1 MKVLIACEE
10 SQEVCNAFRE
20 LGHEAYSCDV
30 QAPSGGHPE
39 QHILSDAVAT
49 INSGI
54 VTTMDGATHNIGC
67 WDLLIAHPPC
77 TYLSN
82 AGARWLQA
90 GHKLN
95 QERYQKGLEAKDFF
109 MKFYNAPI
117 KYICVENPIPS
128 SVYEMPK
135 PTQTIQPYE
144 YYGELHPWTKK
155 TCLWLK
161 GLPSLVPV
169 EAVPPQGPYCP
180 SGTSA
185 NKGIVRNR
193 GAAKRGEDAKNRAK
207 TFHGVAMAMAKQ
219 WDEFFKRENNK

>member
-82 AGARWLQA
+82 AGA
-90 GHKLN
+90 
-95 QERYQKGLEAKDFF
+95 
-109 MKFYNAPI
+109 
-117 KYICVENPIPS
+117 
-128 SVYEMPK
+128 
-135 PTQTIQPYE
+135 
-144 YYGELHPWTKK
+144 
-155 TCLWLK
+155 
-161 GLPSLVPV
+161 
-169 EAVPPQGPYCP
+169 
-180 SGTSA
+180 
-185 NKGIVRNR
+185 
-193 GAAKRGEDAKNRAK
+193 
-207 TFHGVAMAMAKQ
+207 
-219 WDEFFKRENNK
+219 